1 MRSPR
6 ELSVSLEDVLRHARL
21 IVAELDRAMPE
32 SDSELFSAK
41 LARAH
46 ALGLVDQLEE
56 TLYGRFSSAP
66 EPRADATQLSH

>member
-1 MRSPR
+1 MRTPR
-6 ELSVSLEDVLRHARL
+6 DPSVSLEDVLRHARL
-21 IVAELDRAMPE
+21 LVSELDRAMPE
-32 SDSELFSAK
+32 SNDELFSAK

-66 EPRADATQLSH
+66 ERSDDALALSH